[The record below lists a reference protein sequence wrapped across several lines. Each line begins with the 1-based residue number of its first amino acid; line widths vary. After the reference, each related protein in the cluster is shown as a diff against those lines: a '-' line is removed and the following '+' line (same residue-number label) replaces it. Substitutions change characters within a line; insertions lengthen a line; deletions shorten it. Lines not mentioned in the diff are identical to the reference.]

1 MKVYKN
7 FVSAALVTA
16 AFSLSSASIANA
28 GFYDGKDVTVI
39 VNAGAGGGLTRN
51 ARTLSGFMKKYLG
64 KDTNMIIKN
73 VAGGGGV
80 KGFNFLTEK
89 TKANGLTVLFGSG
102 QQMAQLLKL
111 RSVRFDFGNMA
122 FIGASESNYIT
133 IARSDFKPG
142 IKKASDI
149 LNVKKMIAGGRG
161 TTDGLGIWAR
171 LPLMILGIDTRYV
184 TGYRGQPKLNA
195 AIRAKEIG
203 LLATGGIGYFAFY
216 ADTIVKS
223 GEAIPLYF
231 HAARGKNGKYS
242 NAGGVFGKVK
252 HFSDFYKETH
262 NGKLPTGPL
271 WEAYEWLSMYNTRPF
286 GMYAMKAVGDA
297 RISELRNAL
306 RKTAADSAYRAA
318 YKKQN
323 KTDPNYLI
331 GAEGEFLMSE
341 WQKISPG
348 ALAGLKKL
356 TAKKKKKGG
365 KKKK

>member
-1 MKVYKN
+1 MKIYKN

-51 ARTLSGFMKKYLG
+51 GRTLSTYMKKYLG
-64 KDTNMIIKN
+64 KGTNMIIKN

-89 TKANGLTVLFGSG
+89 TKANGLTILFGSG

-111 RSVRFDFGNMA
+111 RSVRFDFGDIA
-122 FIGASESNYIT
+122 FIGAAESNYIT
-133 IARSDFKPG
+133 IARSDYKPG

-171 LPLMILGIDTRYV
+171 LPLMILGVDTRYV
-184 TGYRGQPKLNA
+184 TGYLGQPKLNA
-195 AIRAKEIG
+195 AIRSKEIG

-216 ADTIVKS
+216 ADTIIKS
-223 GEAIPLYF
+223 GEATPLYF
-231 HAARGKNGKYS
+231 HAALRKDGKYS
-242 NAGGVFGKVK
+242 NAGGVFGNVK

-306 RKTAADSAYRAA
+306 KKTAADGAYRAA

-323 KTDPNYLI
+323 KSDPQFLI
-331 GAEGEFLMSE
+331 GADGEFLMSE
-341 WQKISPG
+341 WKKISPG